1 MRIESIVAP
10 FHAHPHPQAVITEAL
25 KEKVL
30 SSGTAPMQRRRRLP
44 AHRICLLSYLE

>member
-1 MRIESIVAP
+1 MRIESIVAA
-10 FHAHPHPQAVITEAL
+10 FHAHSQAVITEAL

-30 SSGTAPMQRRRRLP
+30 SSGTAPMQWRRRLP